1 MRAVRFQMELEQL
14 AAIAVVPV
22 RAMLAQ
28 DSWVQVLAKRVGQ
41 QEQGKTEHQSKTCIL
56 IIFFHN

>member
-1 MRAVRFQMELEQL
+1 MELEQL

-28 DSWVQVLAKRVGQ
+28 DSWVQVLAKQVGQ
-41 QEQGKTEHQSKTCIL
+41 QEQGKPVLQPKTYVFIR
-56 IIFFHN
+56 IFHN